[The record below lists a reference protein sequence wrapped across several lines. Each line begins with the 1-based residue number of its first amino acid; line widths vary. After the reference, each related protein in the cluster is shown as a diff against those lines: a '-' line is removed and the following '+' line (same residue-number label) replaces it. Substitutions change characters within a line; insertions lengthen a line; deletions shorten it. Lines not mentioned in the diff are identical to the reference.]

1 MTLAGRVPRTPTTN
15 FRHEAA
21 FYRGLD
27 QMVGRVLPY
36 VREGVELGESVL
48 VVMLPER
55 IRLIEEALG
64 ADAAQVRFLDMG
76 RVGQNPARIIPEWRR
91 FIDHAAGKSFARGVA
106 EPVWAGRRDVEIEE
120 CRLHE
125 SLLNVAFDDG
135 PTWRLMCPYD
145 VDALPDHV
153 VQDAMRTHPMVL
165 PDGERGQ
172 GYEGH
177 EHAFAA
183 FAEPLAD
190 SPTSVFEIA
199 FRVEDLTDLR
209 GTVWR
214 LCERAGL
221 EPDAADVMILA
232 AHEVASNSIDRGGGR
247 GVLRAWTEPDAL
259 VVEVRDSSTIDDPLA
274 GRRLASGLAESGR
287 GLWIANQL
295 CDLVQVRSTSGG
307 TVVRLFSW
315 L

>member
-1 MTLAGRVPRTPTTN
+1 MTLTPLVPSIPTAK

-27 QMVGRVLPY
+27 HMVERVLPF

-48 VVMLPER
+48 VVMLPDR
-55 IRLIEEALG
+55 IRLLEQALG
-64 ADAAQVRFLDMG
+64 ADAVHVRFLDMG
-76 RVGQNPARIIPEWRR
+76 QVGQNPARIIPEWRR
-91 FIDHAAGKSFARGVA
+91 FVDHVAGKSAVRGVG
-106 EPVWAGRRDVEIEE
+106 EHVWAGRRDVEIEE

-135 PTWRLMCPYD
+135 PTWQLMCPYD
-145 VDALPDHV
+145 ADALPNHV

-165 PDGERGQ
+165 PDGERGR

-177 EHAFAA
+177 AHALAA

-199 FRVEDLTDLR
+199 FRVDDLTDLR

-232 AHEVASNSIDRGGGR
+232 AHEVAANSIEHGGGH

-259 VVEVRDSSTIDDPLA
+259 VVEVRNSSRIDDLLV
-274 GRRLASGLAESGR
+274 GRRLASGLSEGGR

-295 CDLVQVRSTSGG
+295 CDLVQVRSTSDG

>member
-1 MTLAGRVPRTPTTN
+1 MTLATVVSSIPAAK

-27 QMVGRVLPY
+27 HMVDRVLPF

-48 VVMLPER
+48 VVMLPDR
-55 IRLIEEALG
+55 IRLLEQALG
-64 ADAAQVRFLDMG
+64 DDAARVRFLDMG
-76 RVGQNPARIIPEWRR
+76 QVGKNPARIIPEWRR
-91 FIDHAAGKSFARGVA
+91 FVDHAAGNSAVRGVG

-165 PDGERGQ
+165 PDAERGR

-177 EHAFAA
+177 AHALAA

-190 SPTSVFEIA
+190 SPMSVFEIA
-199 FRVEDLTDLR
+199 FRVDDLTDLR
-209 GTVWR
+209 GSVWR

-221 EPDAADVMILA
+221 EPDAADIMILA
-232 AHEVASNSIDRGGGR
+232 AHEVAANSIEHGGGN

-259 VVEVRDSSTIDDPLA
+259 VIEVRDSRTIDDLLV
-274 GRRLASGLAESGR
+274 GRRLASGESEGGR

-295 CDLVQVRSTSGG
+295 CDLVQVRSTSEG
-307 TVVRLFSW
+307 TVVRFFAW